1 MRQTLGAVRLQAGK
15 RAGARSAFKAALDQQ
30 PNNAWALWGLWQVEK
45 AARDHWA
52 KEEAEDDFRRAWLG
66 TGEPTLDRLYGR
78 RHASPEGG
86 CRMTALPRPYPG
98 MARGRGLPRRPR
110 RASIRI
116 RHSAAAIL
124 APLTLLL
131 LAAALAAPAR
141 SGPSDPGCE
150 SCAFRGAPVRLSGDP
165 VTLPGKPY
173 PYFALRS
180 AVAFTDRNG
189 LRWGAPRGAL
199 TDCASI
205 PRALVPLIGQ
215 PRSPE
220 FLEAAAL
227 HDA

>member
-1 MRQTLGAVRLQAGK
+1 
-15 RAGARSAFKAALDQQ
+15 
-30 PNNAWALWGLWQVEK
+30 
-45 AARDHWA
+45 
-52 KEEAEDDFRRAWLG
+52 
-66 TGEPTLDRLYGR
+66 
-78 RHASPEGG
+78 
-86 CRMTALPRPYPG
+86 MTALSRPYPV

-110 RASIRI
+110 SASIRI
-116 RHSAAAIL
+116 RHSATAIL

-150 SCAFRGAPVRLSGDP
+150 SCAFRGTPVRLSGDP

-215 PRSPE
+215 PRAPK
-220 FLEAAAL
+220 FREAAAL
-227 HDA
+227 HDAGCGAGNADLP